1 MSDQHLKLQKIFHMY
16 GSNAAS
22 EALLSRKQSL
32 AGYTTNL
39 IIHPFNKEGL
49 EKTSYPLFYVV
60 TPEILQKYTTVLL
73 NSSKITKLVT
83 QLPNYIIEPYFQKL
97 IINEMQSTNEIEGV
111 RSTRKE
117 LKEVFARLQEKNP
130 KNKKFLGMV
139 KTYKHIDSIAE
150 FKELKDFRELYDDM
164 ISDEIDDHHKVD
176 GDLFRKGEVSITSG
190 SKVTHYGI
198 TPESK
203 IKEMLEQLIIFLE
216 DARHPELFKY
226 LIAHY
231 YYEYIHPFYDG
242 NGRTGRLIV
251 GSYIARYLERYSAIT
266 FSYTVNKNK
275 PLYYESLEEVSKPL
289 NFGETTFYLEN
300 MLDLLTTGQ
309 ESLIEDLE
317 RNLYLKRHIDNQFKN
332 LAHPDSS
339 IKDRVLHYM
348 LTFSVFF
355 KEDFEVTRKEL
366 LEYFNLSEH
375 KMKPVLE
382 NMLEEEKIEIVK
394 RNPLSYK
401 VTKDFLNQ
409 VLDST
414 Q

>member
-1 MSDQHLKLQKIFHMY
+1 MNNEYLKLQKIFHIH
-16 GSNAAS
+16 GSAVTR
-22 EALLSRKQSL
+22 EALLSRKQSI
-32 AGYTTNL
+32 AGHTTNL

-49 EKTSYPLFYVV
+49 EKQSYPLFYVI
-60 TPEILQKYTTVLL
+60 TPEIFEKHTKVLL
-73 NSSKITKLVT
+73 NSTKITKLVT

-117 LKEVFARLQEKNP
+117 LKEVLARLKEKNP

-139 KTYKHIDSIAE
+139 KTYKHIDMIAE
-150 FKELKDFRELYDDM
+150 FKQLQDFRDLYDNM
-164 ISDEIDDHHKVD
+164 IADEIDEHHQVD
-176 GDLFRKGEVSITSG
+176 GELFRKGEVSITSG

-216 DARHPELFKY
+216 DSRHPELFRF

-251 GSYIARYLERYSAIT
+251 GSYIARYLERFSAIT

-275 PLYYESLEEVSKPL
+275 PLYYEALEEVSKPL
-289 NFGETTFYLEN
+289 NFGETTFYLDS
-300 MLDLLTTGQ
+300 MLDLLIIGQ
-309 ESLIEDLE
+309 ESLIEDLD
-317 RNLYLKRHIDNQFKN
+317 RNLFLKRNIDSQFKN

-339 IKDRVLHYM
+339 IEDRVLHYM
-348 LTFSVFF
+348 MTFSIFF

-366 LEYFNLSEH
+366 VEYFNVSEH
-375 KMKPVLE
+375 KIKPVLE
-382 NMLEEEKIEIVK
+382 KMLIDDKIDVVK

-401 VTKDFLNQ
+401 INKNYLEYIAVPT
-409 VLDST
+409 V
-414 Q
+414 